1 VTVGFYDKKVPKHIG
16 KHKRRMLKMK
26 KSLITM
32 LVALVLVAAVG
43 VGATL
48 AYLTDSTDA
57 KINTFK
63 VGDVDIELTETADA
77 NGTQAVVTATREGFK
92 FENLQPGDIVN
103 KKPVVTVAAD
113 SNSCYVFVKVS
124 EAANLTTDMSAT
136 DWVSVGNGV
145 YRYKEV
151 CNAGAELTVFT
162 KVTVD
167 TGIEEGGDLNSITVK
182 AAAIQS
188 ANVDIE
194 TANTQAAGL
203 LAD

>member
-16 KHKRRMLKMK
+16 KQKGEMLKMK

-63 VGDVDIELTETADA
+63 VGDVDIDLTETADA
-77 NGTQAVVTATREGFK
+77 NGTAATVTPTKDGFK
-92 FENLQPGDIVN
+92 FENLQPGDVVN

-113 SNSCYVFVKVS
+113 SNDCYVFVKIS
-124 EAANLTTDMSAT
+124 NATSLTTDMIAN
-136 DWVSVGNGV
+136 DWVSVGDGI

-151 CNAGAELTVFT
+151 CEAGDVLTVFT

-167 TGIEEGGDLNSITVK
+167 TGIEEGDELGSITVK

-188 ANVDIE
+188 ANIDVA
-194 TANTQAAGL
+194 TANTEAVGL
-203 LAD
+203 LAN